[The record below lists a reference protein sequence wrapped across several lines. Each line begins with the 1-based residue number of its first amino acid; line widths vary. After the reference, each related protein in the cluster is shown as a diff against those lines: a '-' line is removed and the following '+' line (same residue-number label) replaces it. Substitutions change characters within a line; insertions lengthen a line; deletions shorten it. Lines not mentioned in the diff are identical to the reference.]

1 VLYFKGIEDQVKI
14 ESPMKTLGGLR
25 SEEYLALNPQGKMPL
40 LTTEAGPIAESD
52 VIVRYLLDK
61 YSEFGPSL
69 IGATLE
75 ERTRA
80 ESISRHHDMYITTIQ
95 GCMYK
100 PVPPFASFG
109 TRTAALKELRK
120 QLDVL
125 ETLTSDSG
133 PYLAGPDPT
142 FADAA
147 VFPTMIFCMHSLP
160 KVSPNST
167 RHPYQYPYRHPTRHR
182 HQRRFSK
189 PPP

>member
-1 VLYFKGIEDQVKI
+1 MKI

-160 KVSPNST
+160 KVRPNST
-167 RHPYQYPYRHPTRHR
+167 RHPNRHPYRHPLASTGTLPSTGTSTA
-182 HQRRFSK
+182 FST
-189 PPP
+189 PPS